1 MKRFRVMYRMTESA
15 NGSAQTEEVYADG
28 WRVDTDKVVL
38 YQSAGGEES
47 DTPVFDVP
55 KTRVMRIQEISG

>member
-1 MKRFRVMYRMTESA
+1 MKRFRVMYRPNERAGETA
-15 NGSAQTEEVYADG
+15 ARTEEVYADG

-38 YQSAGGEES
+38 YQQSADHE
-47 DTPVFDVP
+47 TPVFDVP

>member
-1 MKRFRVMYRMTESA
+1 MKRYRVMYRMTESA
-15 NGSAQTEEVYADG
+15 NDTSAARTEEVYADG

-38 YQSAGGEES
+38 FQNSPES
-47 DTPVFDVP
+47 DTPVFDLP

>member
-1 MKRFRVMYRMTESA
+1 MYRMTESA
-15 NGSAQTEEVYADG
+15 NGLAQTEEVYADG

-38 YQSAGGEES
+38 YQHSAES